1 MKIPTIIPAPEL
13 VLENASDSD
22 SSRRV
27 SQLSQLTDYSPSI
40 SSSSSASKLKS
51 NPWLSIP
58 CESSIPRRASHA
70 GEYLSPEAHISGSH
84 LDVPVIRE
92 RNSSLPST
100 VLTEELYIMRNFT
113 TNGRKVVNQGDSIRS
128 RRGSRTSI
136 SSRGSSLEQGDGNS
150 TPSNRSCAPSPR
162 SGRSTALSSRANS
175 RRSSRT
181 CNSSPKSRRSSVLS
195 PPSLHTS
202 PLSAHSRCCSP
213 CLLDLDDMANI
224 KRVLMLGPPGVGKS
238 SICAQF
244 LSSEHIN
251 TYHKVEDGVCK
262 DVSICINEVEARMVF
277 VDHRHGEM
285 SVKFIQLLAIDET

>member
-1 MKIPTIIPAPEL
+1 MMTVVQYFQFRTNDKRNRSKSVEHIENIRANLLLGERRLMKQMKIPTIIPAPEL

-113 TNGRKVVNQGDSIRS
+113 TNGRKVLNQGDSVRS

-136 SSRGSSLEQGDGNS
+136 SSRGS
-150 TPSNRSCAPSPR
+150 R
-162 SGRSTALSSRANS
+162 
-175 RRSSRT
+175 
-181 CNSSPKSRRSSVLS
+181 
-195 PPSLHTS
+195 
-202 PLSAHSRCCSP
+202 
-213 CLLDLDDMANI
+213 
-224 KRVLMLGPPGVGKS
+224 
-238 SICAQF
+238 
-244 LSSEHIN
+244 
-251 TYHKVEDGVCK
+251 
-262 DVSICINEVEARMVF
+262 
-277 VDHRHGEM
+277 
-285 SVKFIQLLAIDET
+285 